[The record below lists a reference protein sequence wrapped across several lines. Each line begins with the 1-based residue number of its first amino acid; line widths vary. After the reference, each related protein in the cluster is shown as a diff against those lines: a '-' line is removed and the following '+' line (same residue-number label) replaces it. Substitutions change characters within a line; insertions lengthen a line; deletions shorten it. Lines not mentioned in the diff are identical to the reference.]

1 LNKRKKIVLINKQ
14 MSDLLL
20 TDAHAFEHQAF
31 NYINNEEEEE
41 RNIGGMMDRENRQV
55 NISSYTLNKGD
66 NKKIVLD
73 DSVLMKGGNG
83 CVITGGMSKIDPNKR
98 RRIVLDDSVLMK
110 GGDGDEI
117 PHLLSSYLLQPDE
130 AIRGGTTNGVGTSMI
145 SNPITGE
152 RTGLFMTQE
161 EYEGNKVLGGRRR
174 KVGRPSKRKLRK
186 SRKSRKV
193 SQKRKQRKSRKVS
206 QKRKQR
212 KSRKVS
218 QKRKN

>member
-1 LNKRKKIVLINKQ
+1 MSIVNPGS
-14 MSDLLL
+14 MY
-20 TDAHAFEHQAF
+20 TPDAFAFEHQPF
-31 NYINNEEEEE
+31 YFKNEEEES
-41 RNIGGMMDRENRQV
+41 NIGGMMDRENRQV
-55 NISSYTLNKGD
+55 NISSYTLNKGG
-66 NKKIVLD
+66 NKQIPNKRRKMILD

-110 GGDGDEI
+110 GGNGDEI
-117 PHLLSSYLLQPDE
+117 PNLLSSYLLQPDE

-161 EYEGNKVLGGRRR
+161 EYEGNKVLGGRRQ
-174 KVGRPSKRKLRK
+174 KVGRPSKRK
-186 SRKSRKV
+186 SRKVSQKIKQRKV

-206 QKRKQR
+206 QKRKSRKQR
-212 KSRKVS
+212 KSRK
-218 QKRKN
+218 N